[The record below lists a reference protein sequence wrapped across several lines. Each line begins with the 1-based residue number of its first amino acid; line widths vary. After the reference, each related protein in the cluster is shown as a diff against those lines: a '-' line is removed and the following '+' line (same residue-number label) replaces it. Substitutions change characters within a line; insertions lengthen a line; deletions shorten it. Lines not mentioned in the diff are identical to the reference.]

1 MTTEAVLRRED
12 WEALAKA
19 SERAKRGLLP
29 QMSSDQAERLT
40 ARGYLARNPRNPDQ
54 TVITASG
61 KLAAQNWLKSTR

>member
-1 MTTEAVLRRED
+1 MTTETFLRKED

-29 QMSSDQAERLT
+29 QLSADQADRLT
-40 ARGYLARNPRNPDQ
+40 SRGYLGRSPRNPDQ